1 MPHRRSDDRKR
12 SDENADE
19 RDRSQREDE
28 NRANPDEAKARHP
41 RNPLSRLRF
50 GSAGSGG
57 AEYEPGPEKP

>member
-1 MPHRRSDDRKR
+1 MPNRRSDDRNK
-12 SDENADE
+12 SDDKSKG
-19 RDRSQREDE
+19 RDRSQREDD
-28 NRANPDEAKARHP
+28 NRAKPDKALARHP